1 VRLNAIDMGRVRAH
15 STGAAPIRIEP
26 ALHKDA
32 GAIAKMECREWHVSD
47 PRYAFYTWVLDIR
60 YRTVVK
66 AVSGKRIVGFAAASP
81 TADGRVYLD
90 VAIVTKSYRRRGV
103 ARALLRSL
111 LARSGDRKVVALTW
125 TANSAA
131 ISLLES
137 EGLVRGMHVGHL
149 FGDPKR
155 DYYEWVG

>member
-1 VRLNAIDMGRVRAH
+1 MGRVRVD
-15 STGAAPIRIEP
+15 STGAASIRIKP
-26 ALHKDA
+26 ALRKDA
-32 GAIAKMECREWHVSD
+32 GTIAEMECREWGFPD

-66 AVSGKRIVGFAAASP
+66 AVSGRRIVGFAAASP
-81 TADGRVYLD
+81 TADGRFYLD
-90 VAIVTKSYRRRGV
+90 VAVVRKSYRRRGV

-125 TANSAA
+125 TANRAA
-131 ISLLES
+131 ITLLES
-137 EGLVRGMHVGHL
+137 EGLVRGAHVGHL